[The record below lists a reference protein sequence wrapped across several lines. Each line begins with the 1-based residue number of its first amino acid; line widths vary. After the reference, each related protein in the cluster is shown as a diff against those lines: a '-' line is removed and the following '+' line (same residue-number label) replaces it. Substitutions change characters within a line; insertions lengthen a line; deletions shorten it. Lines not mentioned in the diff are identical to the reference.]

1 MSSARCVEDVAGRG
15 AGDHGAAGEREAA
28 TKTKTGGIEG
38 HEGRATNSENR
49 KETLKGGPGLA
60 EGRDGDRGGEGRD
73 CGAGRDIGS
82 SQGGWRIVQCRPSGW
97 STYIPGIFRSSVG
110 TAIWLCQIKYTA
122 ARYIV
127 FANVQLTAIMVTSRL
142 PWGRRDVTTALFV
155 PLNNM
160 NPLSSPLFAAPMPW
174 LHASSKSDA
183 FNAGAAASTIAS
195 HFQVRVAVMP
205 SDHLLPFMRAVE
217 TSNTWLTCPPDS
229 EDMNDAS
236 NRTGVAQRAWKTEL
250 SSPVKPM
257 NNTLRGYI
265 PCLMLPLI
273 FTDILLHVSKPDP
286 APVVERAP
294 ARSLQETS
302 QVFLAKSNWVELL
315 RECHRCYSRN
325 IGNLSTAPDP
335 RGADKKTALLKFWN
349 NMRIENPLKNAIRNL
364 ALVALVLSLYMLA
377 SAVAGDVNFSREGRA
392 AYLIHLHG
400 PLIVVSRMAT
410 AQHIC
415 LTEAKVLSA
424 VDSTDVGMMM
434 GPSLVAISF
443 TPLALL
449 GPVSYLSKHFKSRI
463 PLLDTWRDLGNRHR
477 VVSDDPLGVLEHF
490 LWHLIFRLARK
501 EIVETDLLRM
511 FYEHEIVKC
520 MVSLEEAPVPPPGY
534 GLSFVGDQ
542 MVNAVENVYEEV
554 LEEVPEVHITLLLE
568 DTVRRPPVKKRR
580 TEAAV
585 GKAAASGSS
594 RGSAAASTSSA
605 TAAGDAA
612 GGRSSKPVELRPRS
626 SKGKT
631 PAVSLRITVPPS
643 RKTDSSR
650 VNNKPRPSKCARSL
664 SLRSLCSPR
673 RSKETPEKMTPSLQK
688 KRAILSGVWTHAV
701 FTSSRLKN
709 THCVSSTDTPD
720 DPSAPLVATKHEYLY
735 WPLDSTKEEVPYLDK
750 IVASQP
756 LKLSEVLDEDV
767 PLHVHPDAQMLHSSG
782 ATESADGKPLLPDLV
797 PSDTVSIVYVVHE
810 DNWARLTAEQRQ
822 GVLRIKAVL
831 IIHRFPYC
839 HDGRFI
845 RFDEERFEE
854 LTHLDRHLGARKKHG
869 PIDLQVGR
877 PRDLLACR
885 NMVEEN
891 IKNADSSGSRD
902 KTQRLNMLSNTLP
915 SKTLEMPAG
924 WSDVATHEFAC
935 TWTKHLLDVPE
946 FVFPWTEVNWAI
958 FATSDAFTWI
968 HCDVMFTVVTLPTGE
983 KLWFLGRRRTDL
995 LPDDLRGDMR
1005 SRFAFKTFNGWTDMT
1020 QVWVFERLHLS
1031 PYTTLYMAA
1040 GIPHCVAS
1048 MTNCIGLGRHGVP
1061 ASNLSHCVFFTLHNT
1076 VLSESMTN
1084 ADHEPVRRFLI
1095 RIFIFVVLAFVDIRN
1110 GGTAAGG
1117 LGQRLTARMSAHLPD
1132 VTTCHGVLDL
1142 LALRSFVVLF
1152 LALNGTKYAYLV
1164 NGREKN
1170 VLPMDVETAWE
1181 MSLVWKL
1188 AHNIVEHITQ
1198 TFVFETVSSSAPVG
1212 VWDPSS
1218 FSDAADLALVT
1229 MAASMY
1235 RYLKEVTS
1243 EEKKSLPMGFT
1254 AAAFKTQV
1262 VRILVMFNMHE
1273 DIDESWRKSHLFKD
1287 PAKEDLTS
1295 GSVLSREFPWDTSS
1309 LPFRLRCN

>member
-1 MSSARCVEDVAGRG
+1 
-15 AGDHGAAGEREAA
+15 
-28 TKTKTGGIEG
+28 
-38 HEGRATNSENR
+38 
-49 KETLKGGPGLA
+49 
-60 EGRDGDRGGEGRD
+60 
-73 CGAGRDIGS
+73 
-82 SQGGWRIVQCRPSGW
+82 
-97 STYIPGIFRSSVG
+97 
-110 TAIWLCQIKYTA
+110 
-122 ARYIV
+122 
-127 FANVQLTAIMVTSRL
+127 
-142 PWGRRDVTTALFV
+142 
-155 PLNNM
+155 M

-183 FNAGAAASTIAS
+183 FDAGTAASTIAS
-195 HFQVRVAVMP
+195 HFQMP
-205 SDHLLPFMRAVE
+205 SDHLLPFMKAVE
-217 TSNTWLTCPPDS
+217 TSNAWLTRPPDS

-236 NRTGVAQRAWKTEL
+236 NRTGVAQWAWKTEL

-294 ARSLQETS
+294 ARSLHETS
-302 QVFLAKSNWVELL
+302 QLFLAKSNWVELL
-315 RECHRCYSRN
+315 RECHRCHSRN

-349 NMRIENPLKNAIRNL
+349 DMRIENPLKNAIRNL

-377 SAVAGDVNFSREGRA
+377 SAVTGDVNFSREGRA
-392 AYLIHLHG
+392 AYLIQ
-400 PLIVVSRMAT
+400 MAT
-410 AQHIC
+410 AQHIR
-415 LTEAKVLSA
+415 LTEAEVLSA
-424 VDSTDVGMMM
+424 VDSTDIGVMM
-434 GPSLVAISF
+434 GPSLVAIAF

-449 GPVSYLSKHFKSRI
+449 GPVSYLSKHYKSRI

-477 VVSDDPLGVLEHF
+477 VVPDDPLGMLERF

-511 FYEHEIVKC
+511 FYEHETVKR

-542 MVNAVENVYEEV
+542 LVNAVEDMYEEV
-554 LEEVPEVHITLLLE
+554 LEEVPEVHITLPLE
-568 DTVRRPPVKKRR
+568 DTVRKPPVKKRR

-585 GKAAASGSS
+585 GKTEASGST

-612 GGRSSKPVELRPRS
+612 GGRSSKAVELRPRS

-631 PAVSLRITVPPS
+631 PAV

-650 VNNKPRPSKCARSL
+650 VNNKPRPSKRARSVSPL
-664 SLRSLCSPR
+664 SPSEQGDSGEDDGETRFPYKKLRWFDISDRWTLPAKR
-673 RSKETPEKMTPSLQK
+673 LAAELAEKARNPKL
-688 KRAILSGVWTHAV
+688 
-701 FTSSRLKN
+701 RLDACRLYKLASEEH
-709 THCVSSTDTPD
+709 TLRIEYWKYAPASD

-735 WPLDSTKEEVPYLDK
+735 RPLDSTKGEMLYLDK

-756 LKLSEVLDEDV
+756 LKRSEDLDEDV
-767 PLHVHPDAQMLHSSG
+767 PLHVHPDTQMLHSSG
-782 ATESADGKPLLPDLV
+782 ATKSADGKPLLPDLV
-797 PSDTVSIVYVVHE
+797 PSATVSIAHVVHE
-810 DNWARLTAEQRQ
+810 DNWTRLTAEQRQ

-831 IIHRFPYC
+831 IVHRSPYR

-845 RFDEERFEE
+845 RFDEEGFEE
-854 LTHLDRHLGARKKHG
+854 LTHLDRPAFVQNLGARKKHG
-869 PIDLQVGR
+869 PIDLLVGR

-885 NMVEEN
+885 DMVEEN
-891 IKNADSSGSRD
+891 IKNADSSGSQN

-924 WSDVATHEFAC
+924 WSDLATHEFAC
-935 TWTKHLLDVPE
+935 TWTEHLLEVPE

-968 HCDVMFTVVTLPTGE
+968 HGDVMFTVVTLPTGE

-1031 PYTTLYMAA
+1031 PYTTLYMPA

-1061 ASNLSHCVFFTLHNT
+1061 ASNLTHCVFVTLHNT
-1076 VLSESMTN
+1076 VLSESTTN
-1084 ADHEPVRRFLI
+1084 ADHEPARRFLI
-1095 RIFIFVVLAFVDIRN
+1095 RIFIFVALAFVDIRN

-1117 LGQRLTARMSAHLPD
+1117 LGQRPTARMSAHLPN

-1170 VLPMDVETAWE
+1170 VLPMDVETARE

-1212 VWDPSS
+1212 VRDPSS
-1218 FSDAADLALVT
+1218 FSNAADLALLT

-1235 RYLKEVTS
+1235 RYLKEATS
-1243 EEKKSLPMGFT
+1243 EEKKSLPAGFT

-1262 VRILVMFNMHE
+1262 VRILAMFDMHK

-1295 GSVLSREFPWDTSS
+1295 GSVLSQEFVRLASESSSSVQNPMLQPWDTSL
-1309 LPFRLRCN
+1309 LPFRLRRN

>member
-1 MSSARCVEDVAGRG
+1 
-15 AGDHGAAGEREAA
+15 
-28 TKTKTGGIEG
+28 
-38 HEGRATNSENR
+38 
-49 KETLKGGPGLA
+49 
-60 EGRDGDRGGEGRD
+60 
-73 CGAGRDIGS
+73 
-82 SQGGWRIVQCRPSGW
+82 
-97 STYIPGIFRSSVG
+97 
-110 TAIWLCQIKYTA
+110 
-122 ARYIV
+122 
-127 FANVQLTAIMVTSRL
+127 
-142 PWGRRDVTTALFV
+142 
-155 PLNNM
+155 
-160 NPLSSPLFAAPMPW
+160 
-174 LHASSKSDA
+174 
-183 FNAGAAASTIAS
+183 
-195 HFQVRVAVMP
+195 
-205 SDHLLPFMRAVE
+205 
-217 TSNTWLTCPPDS
+217 
-229 EDMNDAS
+229 
-236 NRTGVAQRAWKTEL
+236 
-250 SSPVKPM
+250 
-257 NNTLRGYI
+257 
-265 PCLMLPLI
+265 MLPLI

-294 ARSLQETS
+294 ARSLHETS
-302 QVFLAKSNWVELL
+302 QLFLAKSNWVELL

-325 IGNLSTAPDP
+325 IGNLSTAPDL

-349 NMRIENPLKNAIRNL
+349 DMRIENPLKNAIRNL

-392 AYLIHLHG
+392 AYLIQ
-400 PLIVVSRMAT
+400 MAT
-410 AQHIC
+410 AQHIR
-415 LTEAKVLSA
+415 LTEAEVLSA
-424 VDSTDVGMMM
+424 VDSNGRRDDDGAFPRRDFIHSVG
-434 GPSLVAISF
+434 S
-443 TPLALL
+443 L
-449 GPVSYLSKHFKSRI
+449 GPR
-463 PLLDTWRDLGNRHR
+463 
-477 VVSDDPLGVLEHF
+477 VLERF

-511 FYEHEIVKC
+511 FYEHETVKR

-542 MVNAVENVYEEV
+542 LVNAVEDVYEEV
-554 LEEVPEVHITLLLE
+554 LEEVPEVHITLPLE
-568 DTVRRPPVKKRR
+568 DTWAKPRHLGAPVDQRLPAP
-580 TEAAV
+580 AAQ
-585 GKAAASGSS
+585 
-594 RGSAAASTSSA
+594 

-650 VNNKPRPSKCARSL
+650 VSNKPRPSKRARSL
-664 SLRSLCSPR
+664 SPLSPL
-673 RSKETPEKMTPSLQK
+673 SPSEQGDSGEDDGENKSSLQK
-688 KRAILSGVWTHAV
+688 LRWFDISDRWTLPAKRLAAELAEKARNPKL
-701 FTSSRLKN
+701 RLDACRLYKLASEEH
-709 THCVSSTDTPD
+709 TLRIEYWKYAPAPD

-756 LKLSEVLDEDV
+756 LKRSEVHNEDV
-767 PLHVHPDAQMLHSSG
+767 PLH
-782 ATESADGKPLLPDLV
+782 PLLPDLI
-797 PSDTVSIVYVVHE
+797 PSDTVSIAYVVHE
-810 DNWARLTAEQRQ
+810 DNWARMTAEQRQ
-822 GVLRIKAVL
+822 EVLRIKAVL
-831 IIHRFPYC
+831 IIHRSPYR

-845 RFDEERFEE
+845 RFDEEGFEE
-854 LTHLDRHLGARKKHG
+854 LTHLDRPAFVQSEHLDFVYIFIRTLTFYQILGLLGA
-869 PIDLQVGR
+869 

-885 NMVEEN
+885 DMVEEN
-891 IKNADSSGSRD
+891 VKNADSSGSRD

-924 WSDVATHEFAC
+924 WSDVATHEVAC
-935 TWTKHLLDVPE
+935 TWTEHLLDVPE

-968 HCDVMFTVVTLPTGE
+968 HGDVMFTVVTLPTGE

-1031 PYTTLYMAA
+1031 PYTTLYMPA

-1061 ASNLSHCVFFTLHNT
+1061 ASNLSHCVFVTLHNT
-1076 VLSESMTN
+1076 VLSESTTN
-1084 ADHEPVRRFLI
+1084 ADHEPARRFLI

-1117 LGQRLTARMSAHLPD
+1117 LGQRPTARMSAHLPD

-1152 LALNGTKYAYLV
+1152 LALNGSKYAYLV
-1164 NGREKN
+1164 NGTEKN
-1170 VLPMDVETAWE
+1170 VLPMGVETARE

-1198 TFVFETVSSSAPVG
+1198 MFVFETVSSSAPVG
-1212 VWDPSS
+1212 ARDPSS

-1243 EEKKSLPMGFT
+1243 EEKKSLPTGFT

-1262 VRILVMFNMHE
+1262 VRILVMFDMH
-1273 DIDESWRKSHLFKD
+1273 KD
-1287 PAKEDLTS
+1287 N
-1295 GSVLSREFPWDTSS
+1295 R
-1309 LPFRLRCN
+1309 

>member
-1 MSSARCVEDVAGRG
+1 MWRAGGRETTELQG
-15 AGDHGAAGEREAA
+15 SERQQPIP
-28 TKTKTGGIEG
+28 KTGGIEG

-49 KETLKGGPGLA
+49 RETLKGGPGLA
-60 EGRDGDRGGEGRD
+60 EGRGGDRGGEGRD
-73 CGAGRDIGS
+73 CGVGRDIGS
-82 SQGGWRIVQCRPSGW
+82 SQGGWRIVQCRSSGW
-97 STYIPGIFRSSVG
+97 STYVPGLFRSSVG

-127 FANVQLTAIMVTSRL
+127 FANVRLTAIMVTSRL

-183 FNAGAAASTIAS
+183 FDAGAAASTIAS
-195 HFQVRVAVMP
+195 HFQMP

-217 TSNTWLTCPPDS
+217 TSNTWLTRPPDS

-236 NRTGVAQRAWKTEL
+236 NRTGVAQWAWKSEL

-257 NNTLRGYI
+257 NNTLRGY
-265 PCLMLPLI
+265 PVSSWPNQTGWNYCGMPS
-273 FTDILLHVSKPDP
+273 LLQPEYWQFVDCT
-286 APVVERAP
+286 
-294 ARSLQETS
+294 RS
-302 QVFLAKSNWVELL
+302 
-315 RECHRCYSRN
+315 
-325 IGNLSTAPDP
+325 

-349 NMRIENPLKNAIRNL
+349 DMRIENPLKNAIRNL

-392 AYLIHLHG
+392 AYLIQ
-400 PLIVVSRMAT
+400 MAT
-410 AQHIC
+410 AQHIR
-415 LTEAKVLSA
+415 LTEAEVLSA

-449 GPVSYLSKHFKSRI
+449 GPVSYLSKQYKSRI

-477 VVSDDPLGVLEHF
+477 VVSDDPLGVLERF

-511 FYEHEIVKC
+511 FYEHETVKR

-542 MVNAVENVYEEV
+542 LVNAVEDVYEEV
-554 LEEVPEVHITLLLE
+554 LEEVPEVHITLPLE

-650 VNNKPRPSKCARSL
+650 VSNKPRPSKRARSL
-664 SLRSLCSPR
+664 SPLSPL
-673 RSKETPEKMTPSLQK
+673 SPSEQETPEKMTVKQAPYKNYDVLEV
-688 KRAILSGVWTHAV
+688 RAG
-701 FTSSRLKN
+701 
-709 THCVSSTDTPD
+709 PD

-756 LKLSEVLDEDV
+756 LKLSGSHEDV
-767 PLHVHPDAQMLHSSG
+767 PLHV
-782 ATESADGKPLLPDLV
+782 
-797 PSDTVSIVYVVHE
+797 Y
-810 DNWARLTAEQRQ
+810 
-822 GVLRIKAVL
+822 
-831 IIHRFPYC
+831 
-839 HDGRFI
+839 
-845 RFDEERFEE
+845 RFDEEGFEE
-854 LTHLDRHLGARKKHG
+854 LTHLDRPAFVQGEHLDFVYIFIRTLTFYQILGLVKTW
-869 PIDLQVGR
+869 PLDLLVGR

-885 NMVEEN
+885 DMVEEN

-924 WSDVATHEFAC
+924 WSGRLLVDSDVATHEFAC
-935 TWTKHLLDVPE
+935 TWTEHLLDVPE

-968 HCDVMFTVVTLPTGE
+968 HAI
-983 KLWFLGRRRTDL
+983 TDL

-1020 QVWVFERLHLS
+1020 QVWVFERLTSLLHDLRLEALDSARRQDECTS
-1031 PYTTLYMAA
+1031 PRCHYMPR
-1040 GIPHCVAS
+1040 G
-1048 MTNCIGLGRHGVP
+1048 
-1061 ASNLSHCVFFTLHNT
+1061 
-1076 VLSESMTN
+1076 
-1084 ADHEPVRRFLI
+1084 
-1095 RIFIFVVLAFVDIRN
+1095 
-1110 GGTAAGG
+1110 
-1117 LGQRLTARMSAHLPD
+1117 AH
-1132 VTTCHGVLDL
+1132 H
-1142 LALRSFVVLF
+1142 A
-1152 LALNGTKYAYLV
+1152 
-1164 NGREKN
+1164 
-1170 VLPMDVETAWE
+1170 
-1181 MSLVWKL
+1181 
-1188 AHNIVEHITQ
+1188 

-1212 VWDPSS
+1212 ARDPSS

-1243 EEKKSLPMGFT
+1243 EEKKSLPTGFT

-1262 VRILVMFNMHE
+1262 VRILVMFDMHK

-1295 GSVLSREFPWDTSS
+1295 GSVLSREFNPMLQPWDASS
-1309 LPFRLRCN
+1309 LPFRLRRN

>member
-1 MSSARCVEDVAGRG
+1 
-15 AGDHGAAGEREAA
+15 
-28 TKTKTGGIEG
+28 
-38 HEGRATNSENR
+38 
-49 KETLKGGPGLA
+49 
-60 EGRDGDRGGEGRD
+60 
-73 CGAGRDIGS
+73 
-82 SQGGWRIVQCRPSGW
+82 
-97 STYIPGIFRSSVG
+97 
-110 TAIWLCQIKYTA
+110 
-122 ARYIV
+122 
-127 FANVQLTAIMVTSRL
+127 
-142 PWGRRDVTTALFV
+142 
-155 PLNNM
+155 M

-183 FNAGAAASTIAS
+183 FDAGAAASTIAS
-195 HFQVRVAVMP
+195 HFQMP

-217 TSNTWLTCPPDS
+217 TSNTWLTLIGRCTVSTRPPDS

-236 NRTGVAQRAWKTEL
+236 IRTGVAQWAWKTEL

-273 FTDILLHVSKPDP
+273 FTNILLHVSKPDP

-294 ARSLQETS
+294 ARSLHETS
-302 QVFLAKSNWVELL
+302 QLFLAKSNWVELL

-335 RGADKKTALLKFWN
+335 CGADKKTALLKFWN
-349 NMRIENPLKNAIRNL
+349 DMRIENPLKNAIRNL

-377 SAVAGDVNFSREGRA
+377 SAVAVIMEGQA
-392 AYLIHLHG
+392 AYLIQ
-400 PLIVVSRMAT
+400 MAT
-410 AQHIC
+410 AQHIR
-415 LTEAKVLSA
+415 LTEAEVLSA

-449 GPVSYLSKHFKSRI
+449 GPVSYLSKHYKSRI
-463 PLLDTWRDLGNRHR
+463 PLLDTWRDLGNCHR

-511 FYEHEIVKC
+511 FYEHETLL
-520 MVSLEEAPVPPPGY
+520 LETNWSM
-534 GLSFVGDQ
+534 L
-542 MVNAVENVYEEV
+542 VEDVYEEV
-554 LEEVPEVHITLLLE
+554 LEEVPEVHITLPLE

-612 GGRSSKPVELRPRS
+612 GGRSSKPVELCEATWLRPAAELAEKACNPKRCLDACRLYELAS
-626 SKGKT
+626 EEH
-631 PAVSLRITVPPS
+631 ALRIEYWKYLPAS
-643 RKTDSSR
+643 
-650 VNNKPRPSKCARSL
+650 
-664 SLRSLCSPR
+664 
-673 RSKETPEKMTPSLQK
+673 
-688 KRAILSGVWTHAV
+688 
-701 FTSSRLKN
+701 
-709 THCVSSTDTPD
+709 D
-720 DPSAPLVATKHEYLY
+720 DPSAPLVTTKHEYLY
-735 WPLDSTKEEVPYLDK
+735 WPLDSTKEEVLYLDK

-756 LKLSEVLDEDV
+756 LKLSEVLHEDV
-767 PLHVHPDAQMLHSSG
+767 PLHVHPDTQMLHSSG

-831 IIHRFPYC
+831 IIHRFPYR
-839 HDGRFI
+839 HDSRFI
-845 RFDEERFEE
+845 RFDEEGFEE
-854 LTHLDRHLGARKKHG
+854 LTHLDRRVFVQDLGARKKHG
-869 PIDLQVGR
+869 PIDLLVGR

-885 NMVEEN
+885 DMVEEN
-891 IKNADSSGSRD
+891 IKNTDSSGSRD

-924 WSDVATHEFAC
+924 WSDVAMHEFAC
-935 TWTKHLLDVPE
+935 TWTEHLLDVPE

-968 HCDVMFTVVTLPTGE
+968 HCDIMFTVVTLPTGE

-995 LPDDLRGDMR
+995 LPDDLHGDMR

-1031 PYTTLYMAA
+1031 PYMTLYMPA

-1061 ASNLSHCVFFTLHNT
+1061 ASNLSHCVFVTLHNT
-1076 VLSESMTN
+1076 VLSESTTN
-1084 ADHEPVRRFLI
+1084 ADHEPARRFLI
-1095 RIFIFVVLAFVDIRN
+1095 RIFVFVVLAFVDIRN

-1117 LGQRLTARMSAHLPD
+1117 LGQHPTARMSAHLPD

-1152 LALNGTKYAYLV
+1152 SALNGTKYAYLV

-1170 VLPMDVETAWE
+1170 VLPMDVETARE

-1188 AHNIVEHITQ
+1188 AHNIVEHI
-1198 TFVFETVSSSAPVG
+1198 
-1212 VWDPSS
+1212 
-1218 FSDAADLALVT
+1218 
-1229 MAASMY
+1229 M
-1235 RYLKEVTS
+1235 
-1243 EEKKSLPMGFT
+1243 
-1254 AAAFKTQV
+1254 
-1262 VRILVMFNMHE
+1262 
-1273 DIDESWRKSHLFKD
+1273 
-1287 PAKEDLTS
+1287 
-1295 GSVLSREFPWDTSS
+1295 
-1309 LPFRLRCN
+1309 

>member
-1 MSSARCVEDVAGRG
+1 MD
-15 AGDHGAAGEREAA
+15 
-28 TKTKTGGIEG
+28 
-38 HEGRATNSENR
+38 
-49 KETLKGGPGLA
+49 
-60 EGRDGDRGGEGRD
+60 
-73 CGAGRDIGS
+73 
-82 SQGGWRIVQCRPSGW
+82 
-97 STYIPGIFRSSVG
+97 
-110 TAIWLCQIKYTA
+110 
-122 ARYIV
+122 
-127 FANVQLTAIMVTSRL
+127 
-142 PWGRRDVTTALFV
+142 
-155 PLNNM
+155 
-160 NPLSSPLFAAPMPW
+160 PLSSPLFAAPMPW

-183 FNAGAAASTIAS
+183 FDAGAAASTIAS
-195 HFQVRVAVMP
+195 HFQMP

-217 TSNTWLTCPPDS
+217 TSNAWLTRPPDS

-236 NRTGVAQRAWKTEL
+236 NRTGVAQWAWKTEL

-257 NNTLRGYI
+257 NNTLCGYI

-294 ARSLQETS
+294 ARSLHETS
-302 QVFLAKSNWVELL
+302 Q
-315 RECHRCYSRN
+315 
-325 IGNLSTAPDP
+325 
-335 RGADKKTALLKFWN
+335 FWN
-349 NMRIENPLKNAIRNL
+349 DMRIENPLKNAIRNL

-377 SAVAGDVNFSREGRA
+377 SAVASDVNFSREGRA
-392 AYLIHLHG
+392 AYLIQ
-400 PLIVVSRMAT
+400 MAT
-410 AQHIC
+410 AQHIR
-415 LTEAKVLSA
+415 LTEAEVLSA

-449 GPVSYLSKHFKSRI
+449 GPVHR
-463 PLLDTWRDLGNRHR
+463 LLVLPVYAPPR
-477 VVSDDPLGVLEHF
+477 PGVLERF

-511 FYEHEIVKC
+511 FYEHETVKR

-542 MVNAVENVYEEV
+542 LVNAVEDVYEEV
-554 LEEVPEVHITLLLE
+554 LEEVPEVHITLPLE

-650 VNNKPRPSKCARSL
+650 VNNKPRPSKHAHSL
-664 SLRSLCSPR
+664 SPLSLLSPSEQGDSGEDDGETRSPYKRLRWFDISDCWVLPANR
-673 RSKETPEKMTPSLQK
+673 LAAELAEKARDPKWCLDACRLYE
-688 KRAILSGVWTHAV
+688 RASEEH
-701 FTSSRLKN
+701 
-709 THCVSSTDTPD
+709 
-720 DPSAPLVATKHEYLY
+720 HEYLY

-767 PLHVHPDAQMLHSSG
+767 PLHVHPDTQMLHSSG

-797 PSDTVSIVYVVHE
+797 PSDTVSIVYIVHE

-831 IIHRFPYC
+831 IIHCFPYR

-845 RFDEERFEE
+845 RFDEEGFEE
-854 LTHLDRHLGARKKHG
+854 LTHLDHHLGARKKHG
-869 PIDLQVGR
+869 PIDLRVGR

-885 NMVEEN
+885 DMVEEN
-891 IKNADSSGSRD
+891 IKNTDSSGSRD
-902 KTQRLNMLSNTLP
+902 KTQWLNMLSNTLP

-935 TWTKHLLDVPE
+935 TWTEHLLDVPE

-995 LPDDLRGDMR
+995 LPDDFMGVR
-1005 SRFAFKTFNGWTDMT
+1005 AAPP
-1020 QVWVFERLHLS
+1020 LS
-1031 PYTTLYMAA
+1031 YTTLYMPA

-1061 ASNLSHCVFFTLHNT
+1061 ASNLSHCVFVTLHNT
-1076 VLSESMTN
+1076 VLSESTTN
-1084 ADHEPVRRFLI
+1084 ADHEPARRFLI
-1095 RIFIFVVLAFVDIRN
+1095 RIFIFVALAFVDIRN

-1117 LGQRLTARMSAHLPD
+1117 LGQRPTARMSAHILD

-1170 VLPMDVETAWE
+1170 VLPMDVETARE

-1198 TFVFETVSSSAPVG
+1198 TFVFETVSSSAP
-1212 VWDPSS
+1212 
-1218 FSDAADLALVT
+1218 LALVT

-1243 EEKKSLPMGFT
+1243 EEKKSLPTGFT

-1262 VRILVMFNMHE
+1262 VRILVMFDMHK

-1287 PAKEDLTS
+1287 PTKEDLTS
-1295 GSVLSREFPWDTSS
+1295 GSVLSREFGVLASESSSSVQNPMLQPWDTSS
-1309 LPFRLRCN
+1309 LPFRLRRN

>member
-1 MSSARCVEDVAGRG
+1 
-15 AGDHGAAGEREAA
+15 
-28 TKTKTGGIEG
+28 
-38 HEGRATNSENR
+38 
-49 KETLKGGPGLA
+49 
-60 EGRDGDRGGEGRD
+60 
-73 CGAGRDIGS
+73 
-82 SQGGWRIVQCRPSGW
+82 
-97 STYIPGIFRSSVG
+97 
-110 TAIWLCQIKYTA
+110 
-122 ARYIV
+122 
-127 FANVQLTAIMVTSRL
+127 
-142 PWGRRDVTTALFV
+142 
-155 PLNNM
+155 
-160 NPLSSPLFAAPMPW
+160 
-174 LHASSKSDA
+174 
-183 FNAGAAASTIAS
+183 
-195 HFQVRVAVMP
+195 MP

-217 TSNTWLTCPPDS
+217 TSNTWLTRPPDS

-236 NRTGVAQRAWKTEL
+236 NRTGVAQWAWKSEL

-294 ARSLQETS
+294 ARSLHETS
-302 QVFLAKSNWVELL
+302 QLFLAKSNWVELL

-325 IGNLSTAPDP
+325 IGNLSTAPDL

-349 NMRIENPLKNAIRNL
+349 DMRIKNPLKNAIRNL

-392 AYLIHLHG
+392 AYLIQ
-400 PLIVVSRMAT
+400 IAT
-410 AQHIC
+410 AQHIR
-415 LTEAKVLSA
+415 LTEAEVLSA

-449 GPVSYLSKHFKSRI
+449 GPVSYLSKQYKSRI
-463 PLLDTWRDLGNRHR
+463 PLLDTWRDLRNRHR
-477 VVSDDPLGVLEHF
+477 VVSDDPLGVLERF

-511 FYEHEIVKC
+511 FYEHETVKR
-520 MVSLEEAPVPPPGY
+520 MVSLEEAPVPPLGY

-542 MVNAVENVYEEV
+542 LVNAVEDVYEEV
-554 LEEVPEVHITLLLE
+554 LEEVPEVHITLPLE

-594 RGSAAASTSSA
+594 PQ
-605 TAAGDAA
+605 TAAGNAA

-631 PAVSLRITVPPS
+631 PGRLPSDHRAPQQKNRLVSI
-643 RKTDSSR
+643 
-650 VNNKPRPSKCARSL
+650 
-664 SLRSLCSPR
+664 SLRSLRSPR
-673 RSKETPEKMTPSLQK
+673 RSRETPEKMTLASEEHTLRIEYWKYAPAS
-688 KRAILSGVWTHAV
+688 
-701 FTSSRLKN
+701 
-709 THCVSSTDTPD
+709 D
-720 DPSAPLVATKHEYLY
+720 DPSAPLIATKHEYLY

-756 LKLSEVLDEDV
+756 LKLSEVLNE
-767 PLHVHPDAQMLHSSG
+767 G
-782 ATESADGKPLLPDLV
+782 CT
-797 PSDTVSIVYVVHE
+797 
-810 DNWARLTAEQRQ
+810 
-822 GVLRIKAVL
+822 
-831 IIHRFPYC
+831 
-839 HDGRFI
+839 FI
-845 RFDEERFEE
+845 RFDEEGFEE
-854 LTHLDRHLGARKKHG
+854 LTHLDRRAFVQGEHLDFVYIFVRTLTFYQILGLVKKHG
-869 PIDLQVGR
+869 PIDLRVGR

-885 NMVEEN
+885 DMVEEN

-924 WSDVATHEFAC
+924 WSGRLLVDSNVATHEFAC
-935 TWTKHLLDVPE
+935 TWTEHLLDVPE
-946 FVFPWTEVNWAI
+946 FIFPWTEVNWAI

-995 LPDDLRGDMR
+995 LPDNLRGDMR

-1031 PYTTLYMAA
+1031 PYTTLYMPA

-1048 MTNCIGLGRHGVP
+1048 MTNCIGLGHHGVP
-1061 ASNLSHCVFFTLHNT
+1061 ASNLSHCVFVTLHNT
-1076 VLSESMTN
+1076 VLSESTTN
-1084 ADHEPVRRFLI
+1084 ADHEPARRFLI
-1095 RIFIFVVLAFVDIRN
+1095 RIFIFVALAFVDIRN

-1117 LGQRLTARMSAHLPD
+1117 LGQRPTARMSAHLPD

-1164 NGREKN
+1164 N
-1170 VLPMDVETAWE
+1170 ETARE

-1212 VWDPSS
+1212 VRDPSS
-1218 FSDAADLALVT
+1218 FSDAAGLALVT
-1229 MAASMY
+1229 MAAFMY

-1243 EEKKSLPMGFT
+1243 EEKKSLPTGFT

-1262 VRILVMFNMHE
+1262 VRILVMFDMHK

-1295 GSVLSREFPWDTSS
+1295 GSVLSREFVRLASKSSSSVQNPMLQPWDASS
-1309 LPFRLRCN
+1309 LPFRLRRN

>member
-1 MSSARCVEDVAGRG
+1 
-15 AGDHGAAGEREAA
+15 
-28 TKTKTGGIEG
+28 
-38 HEGRATNSENR
+38 
-49 KETLKGGPGLA
+49 
-60 EGRDGDRGGEGRD
+60 
-73 CGAGRDIGS
+73 
-82 SQGGWRIVQCRPSGW
+82 
-97 STYIPGIFRSSVG
+97 
-110 TAIWLCQIKYTA
+110 
-122 ARYIV
+122 
-127 FANVQLTAIMVTSRL
+127 MVTSRL

-183 FNAGAAASTIAS
+183 FDAGAAASTIAS
-195 HFQVRVAVMP
+195 HFQMP

-217 TSNTWLTCPPDS
+217 TSNTWLTRPPDS

-236 NRTGVAQRAWKTEL
+236 NRTGVAQWAWKSEL

-286 APVVERAP
+286 APIVERAP
-294 ARSLQETS
+294 ARSLHETS
-302 QVFLAKSNWVELL
+302 QLFLAKSNWVELL

-325 IGNLSTAPDP
+325 IGNLSTAPDL

-349 NMRIENPLKNAIRNL
+349 DMRIENPLKNAIRNL

-377 SAVAGDVNFSREGRA
+377 SAIAGRSGRI
-392 AYLIHLHG
+392 LDTNGHLLNISVLRR
-400 PLIVVSRMAT
+400 PR
-410 AQHIC
+410 
-415 LTEAKVLSA
+415 VLSA

-449 GPVSYLSKHFKSRI
+449 GPVSYLSKQYKSRI

-477 VVSDDPLGVLEHF
+477 VVSDDPLGVLERF

-511 FYEHEIVKC
+511 FYEHETVKR

-542 MVNAVENVYEEV
+542 LVNAVEDVYEEV
-554 LEEVPEVHITLLLE
+554 LEEVPEVHITLPLE

-580 TEAAV
+580 TEAAM

-594 RGSAAASTSSA
+594 CGSAAASTSSA
-605 TAAGDAA
+605 TAAGDA
-612 GGRSSKPVELRPRS
+612 GRQDPGRL
-626 SKGKT
+626 
-631 PAVSLRITVPPS
+631 PS
-643 RKTDSSR
+643 DHRAPQQKTDSSR
-650 VNNKPRPSKCARSL
+650 VSNKPRPSKRARSL
-664 SLRSLCSPR
+664 SPLSPLSPSEQGDSGEDDGEIKAPYKKLRWFDISDRWTLPAKR
-673 RSKETPEKMTPSLQK
+673 LAAELTEKARNPKLHLD
-688 KRAILSGVWTHAV
+688 AC
-701 FTSSRLKN
+701 RLYKLASEEH
-709 THCVSSTDTPD
+709 TLRIEYWKYAPASD
-720 DPSAPLVATKHEYLY
+720 DPSAPLVATKHKYLY

-756 LKLSEVLDEDV
+756 LKLSEVLNEDV

-822 GVLRIKAVL
+822 GVLMIKAVL
-831 IIHRFPYC
+831 IIHRFPYR

-845 RFDEERFEE
+845 RFDEEGFEE
-854 LTHLDRHLGARKKHG
+854 LTHLDRRAFVQDLGARKKHG
-869 PIDLQVGR
+869 PIDLRVGR

-885 NMVEEN
+885 DMVEEN

-935 TWTKHLLDVPE
+935 TWTEHLLDVPE

-958 FATSDAFTWI
+958 FTTSDAFTWI

-1031 PYTTLYMAA
+1031 PYTTLYMPA

-1048 MTNCIGLGRHGVP
+1048 MTNCIGLGHHGVP
-1061 ASNLSHCVFFTLHNT
+1061 ASNLSHCVFVTLHNT
-1076 VLSESMTN
+1076 VLSESTTN
-1084 ADHEPVRRFLI
+1084 ADHKPARRFLI
-1095 RIFIFVVLAFVDIRN
+1095 RIFILWRSLLSISETVAQ
-1110 GGTAAGG
+1110 AAGG
-1117 LGQRLTARMSAHLPD
+1117 PWTAPDGQDECTSPRL
-1132 VTTCHGVLDL
+1132 
-1142 LALRSFVVLF
+1142 LF

-1170 VLPMDVETAWE
+1170 VLPMDVETARE

-1212 VWDPSS
+1212 VRDPSS

-1243 EEKKSLPMGFT
+1243 EEKKSLPTGFT
-1254 AAAFKTQV
+1254 AAVFKTQV
-1262 VRILVMFNMHE
+1262 VRILVMFDMHK
-1273 DIDESWRKSHLFKD
+1273 DIDESWRKKPPLQRPREGRPDFGLGAITRVRAFGVRILVFGTESYA
-1287 PAKEDLTS
+1287 PAVGCILAP
-1295 GSVLSREFPWDTSS
+1295 LQASS
-1309 LPFRLRCN
+1309 